1 MKMLIYVG
9 DLVTDIPGLFLG
21 ELLARNLEAEVT
33 LLHVAPK
40 TVKKKQALKDGETLL
55 QQAQEKVGDYPVNF
69 RVRRGKV
76 AKRISEEVQ
85 AEQYDLVV
93 ITASRIGGYPRN
105 MSVTR
110 EILSQMPCCV
120 LIAKNPK
127 PDIKNILMLT
137 GGQKASEPM
146 IKIGAKVACAVGA
159 RVTLLH
165 IAPNVPS
172 MYTGLETVEETL
184 DELMHTAT
192 PVAKHLRRCA
202 RILDHL
208 QIPSEIK
215 LKHGE
220 AVYEIVRE
228 VDRKDYDLVMI
239 GASGVGTSLKG
250 WFMGDVTKNVIDL
263 VGIPVMVV
271 NQKRAKKIDDSAT

>member
-21 ELLARNLEAEVT
+21 ELIARNSDAEVT

-40 TVKKKQALKDGETLL
+40 SVRKKQARKDGEKLL
-55 QQAQEKVGDYPVNF
+55 VQAQERVGNYPVTMK
-69 RVRRGKV
+69 VRRGNV
-76 AKRISEEVQ
+76 AKRILEEVQ
-85 AEQYDLVV
+85 ENQHDIVV

-110 EILSQMPCCV
+110 EILPKMPCCV

-127 PDIKNILMLT
+127 PQIDNILMLT
-137 GGQKASEPM
+137 GGLRESEAM
-146 IKIGAKVACAVGA
+146 IKVGA
-159 RVTLLH
+159 RLACSLSAKVTLMH
-165 IAPNVPS
+165 VAANVPS

-184 DELMHTAT
+184 EELLHTAT

-202 RILDHL
+202 RILDYL
-208 QIPSEIK
+208 NVPSEIK
-215 LKHGE
+215 LRHGE

-228 VDRKDYDLVMI
+228 IDRKEYDLVII
-239 GASGVGTSLKG
+239 GASGFGASLKG
-250 WFMGDVTKNVIDL
+250 WFLGNVTKDIIDL

-271 NQKRAKKIDDSAT
+271 NQKHAKKMDDSAT